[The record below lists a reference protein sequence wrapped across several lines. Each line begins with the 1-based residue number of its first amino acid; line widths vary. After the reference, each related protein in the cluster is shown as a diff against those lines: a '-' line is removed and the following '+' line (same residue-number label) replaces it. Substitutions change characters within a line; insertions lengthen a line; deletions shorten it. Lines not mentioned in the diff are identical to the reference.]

1 MKTRLLTLKIISRL
15 ALGLVWLYEGLIPKL
30 LFLRSDEIELVRRSG
45 FVWKTPELTLEILG
59 LAQVALGL
67 WLIIGWAERA
77 AVTIATLAISILIVL
92 VASGNPAM
100 LADPYGALVKDFCL
114 LACAITVWMLAP
126 IDARCEKLPASPTMR
141 GV

>member
-30 LFLRSDEIELVRRSG
+30 LFVRSDEIELVRSSG

-77 AVTIATLAISILIVL
+77 AVAIATLAMSILIVL

-114 LACAITVWMLAP
+114 LACAVTVWMLAP
-126 IDARCEKLPASPTMR
+126 IDAGCGKLPASPTMR